1 MYRKNGFTLIELM
14 ITVVIVAI
22 LATIALPAYTD
33 YIRRGRISEAIGL
46 LATQPVK
53 MEQFFQDRRTYEGA
67 CAAGTIAPKPADLST
82 FAFTCPTLS
91 ASGYVIQAAGTGSMT
106 GYTYTI
112 NQAGAKSTV
121 ITAATGWAAGT
132 TAGWVLRKNG
142 SC

>member
-46 LATQPVK
+46 LATQPIK
-53 MEQFFQDRRTYEGA
+53 MEQFFQDRRTYVGA
-67 CAAGTIAPKPADLST
+67 CAAGTVAPAPGATST
-82 FAFTCPTLS
+82 FSFSCPTLTE
-91 ASGYVIQAAGTGSMT
+91 AGYVVQALGNGSMA

-112 NQAGAKSTV
+112 NQAGAKTTV
-121 ITAATGWAAGT
+121 ITSATGWSAGT
-132 TAGWVLRKNG
+132 STCWVLRKNG